1 MRIIPVTDRSPR
13 RPGKCHDFN
22 GYDADALSRA
32 CARWPQGLGNWRNNA
47 LLRGQRG
54 IRMKAFVLAVAVLA
68 AFATSASAQVSTGRE
83 EKSPHANPPEPP
95 KPDDKAYK
103 AALQRIPDPKQ
114 KYDPWGGVAPAA
126 PSPAPA
132 AAAKKK

>member
-1 MRIIPVTDRSPR
+1 
-13 RPGKCHDFN
+13 
-22 GYDADALSRA
+22 
-32 CARWPQGLGNWRNNA
+32 
-47 LLRGQRG
+47 
-54 IRMKAFVLAVAVLA
+54 MKAFVLAVAVLA

-126 PSPAPA
+126 QSPTPA